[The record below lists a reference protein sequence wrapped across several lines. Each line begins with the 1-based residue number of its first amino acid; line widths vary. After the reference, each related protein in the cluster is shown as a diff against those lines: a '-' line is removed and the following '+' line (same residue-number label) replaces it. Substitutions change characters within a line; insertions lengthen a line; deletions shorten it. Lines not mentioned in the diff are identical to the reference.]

1 MLAASISKQDL
12 AKSKAQLLAASIIF
26 SIPQGPRRGEPYAKV
41 IPCHMQGYTW
51 QEVTHVS

>member
-12 AKSKAQLLAASIIF
+12 AKSKAQLLSASIIF

-41 IPCHMQGYTW
+41 IPCHMQGYT
-51 QEVTHVS
+51 